1 MGNTCVS
8 NGVIIVCM
16 ISLVV
21 CVEFMGVSKAKRII
35 SYGTMD
41 GDRRISSCIHSR
53 FLKNCRDDVV
63 GPPTNR
69 YQRGCEQGTRCRERK
84 DCKATVF
91 ANREFASIEMNLT
104 DGSHD
109 HGYGAHKSRAH
120 QVIQFPPLRPTSVHI
135 SFVPAQ
141 TNLHNVKKHNPTSG
155 SCVNEYI

>member
-1 MGNTCVS
+1 M
-8 NGVIIVCM
+8 
-16 ISLVV
+16 
-21 CVEFMGVSKAKRII
+21 EFMGVSKAKRII

-91 ANREFASIEMNLT
+91 ANREFASIEM
-104 DGSHD
+104 
-109 HGYGAHKSRAH
+109 GAHKSRAH

-141 TNLHNVKKHNPTSG
+141 TNLHNKT
-155 SCVNEYI
+155 